1 MKKRKE
7 SLIDNISRRLM
18 ELKFEKH
25 NSIKSK
31 CVKWIV
37 KKILPDYNEKH
48 TIKNKTNKN
57 CERTWCKDFAYN
69 FRP

>member
-1 MKKRKE
+1 
-7 SLIDNISRRLM
+7 M

-57 CERTWCKDFAYN
+57 RERTWCKDFAYN